1 MAFRASAGRILVT
14 DAADQ
19 RIVFDSDEG
28 LFSATDFV
36 AGQITIPERVA
47 TYNGNNGDR
56 FDVNNDI
63 DHFLANVNAAAD
75 VVVGAFKVSTATP
88 QGLHGLG
95 WFQGNGTYV
104 HYVDARGAVTRP
116 NENWNLGSIAAFT
129 FRCANGVLVLNE
141 RVVLRAQTTL
151 ASEIIRLTMYAITFD
166 YKLFCGR
173 FV

>member
-47 TYNGNNGDR
+47 TYRDGVWNSVDI
-56 FDVNNDI
+56 DI
-63 DHFLANVNAAAD
+63 DHPIASVNAAAD
-75 VVVGAFKVSTATP
+75 VVVGGFKVTAATP
-88 QGLHGLG
+88 QGLHELG
-95 WFQGNGTYV
+95 WFNGNGTYV
-104 HYVDARGAVTRP
+104 HFVDSNGAPTRP
-116 NENWNLGSIAAFT
+116 NENWYVGSVATFT
-129 FRCANGVLVLNE
+129 FRCSGGALVLNE
-141 RVVLRAQTTL
+141 RVILQAQVTL
-151 ASEIIRLTMYAITFD
+151 SSGVTNRVIMAAVTFD

>member
-36 AGQITIPERVA
+36 AGRITIPERVA
-47 TYNGNNGDR
+47 TYNGDTGDEVEV
-56 FDVNNDI
+56 DNDI

-75 VVVGAFKVSTATP
+75 VVVGAFKVSTTTP

-95 WFQGNGTYV
+95 WYQGNGTYV
-104 HYVDARGAVTRP
+104 HFFDDLGAVTRP
-116 NENWNLGSIAAFT
+116 DENWNLGSIAAFT

>member
-47 TYNGNNGDR
+47 TYRDGVWN
-56 FDVNNDI
+56 DVNNDI
-63 DHFLANVNAAAD
+63 DHPLASVNAAAD
-75 VVVGAFKVSTATP
+75 TVVGAFKVTTTTP

-95 WFQGNGTYV
+95 WFNGNGTYV
-104 HYVDARGAVTRP
+104 HYVDSNGALTRP
-116 NENWNLGSIAAFT
+116 DENWGCSSVATFT
-129 FRCANGVLVLNE
+129 FRCSGGALVLNE
-141 RVVLRAQTTL
+141 RVILQAQGTLSDVTITLR
-151 ASEIIRLTMYAITFD
+151 MFAITFD

>member
-47 TYNGNNGDR
+47 TYNGDTGE
-56 FDVNNDI
+56 DVEVDNDI

-75 VVVGAFKVSTATP
+75 VVVGAFKVSTTTP

-95 WFQGNGTYV
+95 WYQGNGTYV
-104 HYVDARGAVTRP
+104 HFFDDLGAVTRP
-116 NENWNLGSIAAFT
+116 DENWNLYSIAAFT
-129 FRCANGVLVLNE
+129 FRCSNGVLVLNE
-141 RVVLRAQTTL
+141 RVILSAQATL
-151 ASEIIRLTMYAITFD
+151 ASVTITLTMYAITFD